1 MMRRLKLTVAYD
13 GTNYH
18 GFQRQNNALSVQQV
32 LEKGLTKLF
41 YHDIALV
48 PSGRTDTGVHAAGQ
62 VVSFSTTGLLP
73 ADRIVMAAPGVLPP
87 DIVVKQAEEVPAT
100 FHARRDALGKHYRYR
115 ILTGPANDPFRQRY
129 VWQVRGKLNMTAMQT
144 AASQLVGTHDFS
156 SFRTMGS
163 TPTHPVRTM
172 YIAAFSHLDDELVFD
187 IIGNGFLYHMVRN
200 IVGALVFVGRGKFS
214 PERFADLFAACYKS
228 GSPPMAPACG
238 LTLNQVFYTKEDLT
252 RTVESRTIIQ

>member
-1 MMRRLKLTVAYD
+1 MRRLKLTVAYD
-13 GTNYH
+13 GTAYH

-41 YHDIALV
+41 CHEIILT

-62 VVSFSTTGLLP
+62 VVSFSTTGIVP
-73 ADRIVMAAPGVLPP
+73 VDRIVTAAPGVLPP
-87 DIVVKQAEEVPAT
+87 DVVITRAEEASPS

-115 ILTGPANDPFRQRY
+115 ILTGPANDPFRQRC
-129 VWQVRGKLNMTAMQT
+129 VWHVRGPLNKSAMQT
-144 AASQLVGTHDFS
+144 AAAMLVGTHDFS

-172 YIAAFSHLDDELVFD
+172 YVAAFSQVDDELVFD

-200 IVGALVFVGRGKFS
+200 IVGALVFVGHGKFS
-214 PERFADLFAACYKS
+214 IARFADLFAACQKP

-238 LTLNQVFYTKEDLT
+238 LTLKEVFYTEEDLT
-252 RTVESRTIIQ
+252 RAVESRTIIQ